1 MQVEIRQY
9 MQQDAQAAAADDCLN
24 LDGFEDTEHRC
35 GFLKSDIPLPAWV
48 IADRTQDKTA
58 VQYWK
63 YSIRSDYSTQLTQ
76 DTIAYRRLTP
86 LEHPQNNDIAAY
98 EVWSSTLSG
107 CSEAAGDAMLHL
119 ERFSQPSPPLDG

>member
-1 MQVEIRQY
+1 M
-9 MQQDAQAAAADDCLN
+9 
-24 LDGFEDTEHRC
+24 
-35 GFLKSDIPLPAWV
+35 V

-86 LEHPQNNDIAAY
+86 PEHPQNNDIAAY

-107 CSEAAGDAMLHL
+107 CSEAAGDAMLHRIS
-119 ERFSQPSPPLDG
+119 ERFSSAVTAAGWVTPAEICACMTIRFATVMWNITWKR